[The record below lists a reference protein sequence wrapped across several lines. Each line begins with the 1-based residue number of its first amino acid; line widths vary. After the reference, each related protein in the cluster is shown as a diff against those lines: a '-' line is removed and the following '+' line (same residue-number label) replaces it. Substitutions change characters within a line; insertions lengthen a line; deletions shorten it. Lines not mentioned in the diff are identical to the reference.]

1 MDSKRECLPGV
12 RATRMVRTSPG
23 VFSPHATVQRRPVQP
38 SLAPAPLC
46 PNAAPVWRNPPAPAP
61 LKSALQMKDSGKR
74 LAAPP
79 VYRPQ
84 PHVPVA
90 QRKLAAALPVT
101 SGQIRPAPAP
111 PVYRP
116 CEPLRV
122 AQRGAVGTRSFAPS
136 RPALPTRQVYRPQ
149 PLVRVAQGKAAPR
162 GIQPGGTPLPA
173 NSRRVIQPFTV
184 LPPTKI
190 FNAMPGS
197 RPWGGYPYA
206 VVSGATFSAQARGAL
221 GGGNE
226 FLTVGGAANAV
237 NHPGG
242 LSLRVSDNSDIAIE
256 ESDLVNRQP
265 KVFYATQAVVTEAN
279 GYLQRSGSGVRL
291 MTGAVG
297 LTILTGWWWGDR
309 QLVAVTPT
317 RLDGDHNPD
326 ALPQNC
332 NAVAAT
338 ITGMNALGL
347 ASQGFRAAEN
357 MAKSLAPTNT
367 ARFEVARRRPIE
379 EVSNAALDVITDDI
393 AREYVTNQTEE
404 NLRAARANRYAQPEV
419 GDAFVIATI
428 GKGTDLGG
436 GRNRV
441 RDYETNTNRDLGWA
455 YHFAGVVARSGKDR
469 ITLENYARPD
479 ARAEAADPR
488 WYFQMYGEKQG
499 QSFHEFHKA
508 RNDYANPATVVF
520 QGPNAKKAEA
530 EELERAL
537 LVAQMN
543 LLQYQYGYG

>member
-1 MDSKRECLPGV
+1 M
-12 RATRMVRTSPG
+12 
-23 VFSPHATVQRRPVQP
+23 
-38 SLAPAPLC
+38 
-46 PNAAPVWRNPPAPAP
+46 
-61 LKSALQMKDSGKR
+61 
-74 LAAPP
+74 
-79 VYRPQ
+79 
-84 PHVPVA
+84 
-90 QRKLAAALPVT
+90 
-101 SGQIRPAPAP
+101 
-111 PVYRP
+111 
-116 CEPLRV
+116 
-122 AQRGAVGTRSFAPS
+122 
-136 RPALPTRQVYRPQ
+136 
-149 PLVRVAQGKAAPR
+149 
-162 GIQPGGTPLPA
+162 
-173 NSRRVIQPFTV
+173 
-184 LPPTKI
+184 
-190 FNAMPGS
+190 
-197 RPWGGYPYA
+197 
-206 VVSGATFSAQARGAL
+206 
-221 GGGNE
+221 
-226 FLTVGGAANAV
+226 TVGGAANAV